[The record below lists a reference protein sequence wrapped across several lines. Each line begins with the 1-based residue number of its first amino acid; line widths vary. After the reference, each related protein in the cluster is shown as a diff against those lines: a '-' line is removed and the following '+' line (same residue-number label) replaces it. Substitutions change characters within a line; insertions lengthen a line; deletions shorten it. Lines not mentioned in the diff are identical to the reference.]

1 MSTRTQQADKVDL
14 TIQPPR
20 VRMHLDRLT
29 MNLLTERELAPI
41 KEQIDQIKKEGAD
54 ELPEKPEKDAEQSVK
69 DAYKEAQREYNKYSS
84 PAYEN
89 VSTLYEL
96 CKKLK
101 KISTIQK
108 TRDTLNQDGKN
119 LTKKQLAEL
128 SKEQK
133 IVADM
138 PSDGQSADDYE
149 SLGFA
154 EYTVGV
160 DVSSEAEIN
169 ALLNRLLDENPD
181 VNLFFERDSISKQK
195 TRFTD
200 AAIIGLATAL
210 EMVVREFVEH
220 GMAHTLKESKR
231 IMLPDHCVS
240 EGLEKCSLYSL
251 FKPLPTFR
259 LVEGRQIRHSIWDR
273 DYASWKAENK
283 RNRAKKT
290 GRNKNSKT
298 KTAPPTPFE
307 TFEER
312 EVAAGYAIETETTTD
327 GGDVKTR
334 VLWRGIDDF
343 SKLDVEDDEEVE
355 GDETARKF
363 GFDFYI
369 NLLCK
374 SVKENTTEDITV
386 ENHAD
391 YKDIRISTDIK
402 RFLSNLIKEFI
413 HRVAPQIRLCMS
425 FKEAK
430 TVSYDMIEKVLKSFL
445 MDSYVPDENGEVVFN
460 ENHQHLFSEMER
472 RIKLYAEK
480 QKNKKAAAS
489 TDDAEAEEEETVVT
503 EEEAPA
509 PKKREKAPRKTR
521 NTDTKSKPKARKS
534 RNKK

>member
-41 KEQIDQIKKEGAD
+41 KEQIEQIKKEGAD

-69 DAYKEAQREYNKYSS
+69 DAYKEAQKEYNKYSS
-84 PAYEN
+84 PAYEKL
-89 VSTLYEL
+89 STLYEL

-119 LTKKQLAEL
+119 LTKKQLVEL

-133 IVADM
+133 IVADV

-154 EYTVGV
+154 EYTEGV

-169 ALLNRLLDENPD
+169 SLLNRLLDENQD
-181 VNLFFERDSISKQK
+181 VNLFFDRDIISKQK

-200 AAIIGLATAL
+200 AAIIGLATSL

-220 GMAHTLKESKR
+220 GMTYTLKEGKR
-231 IMLPDHCVS
+231 IMYPVS
-240 EGLEKCSLYSL
+240 EGLENCSLYPL

-259 LVEGRQIRHSIWDR
+259 LVEGRQIRRAAWER
-273 DYASWKAENK
+273 DYASWKADNK
-283 RNRAKKT
+283 RNRAKKAN
-290 GRNKNSKT
+290 RNKNNKT

-307 TFEER
+307 TFDER
-312 EVAAGYAIETETTTD
+312 EVAAGYAIETETTTE

-343 SKLDVEDDEEVE
+343 SKLDVE
-355 GDETARKF
+355 ETARKF

-374 SVKENTTEDITV
+374 SVKENTVEDTSV
-386 ENHAD
+386 ENHAE
-391 YKDIRISTDIK
+391 YKDIRVSTDIK

-445 MDSYVPDENGEVVFN
+445 MDSYIPDENGEVIFN
-460 ENHQHLFSEMER
+460 EDHQYLFSEMER

-480 QKNKKAAAS
+480 QKNKKAVAS
-489 TDDAEAEEEETVVT
+489 NAEADAEEEEAVVT
-503 EEEAPA
+503 EEEEAP

-521 NTDTKSKPKARKS
+521 NTDTKTKTKTRKS